1 MARIARKVL
10 EVIVYLAMLIMV
22 LIYFTGKGLFI
33 YEGF

>member
-1 MARIARKVL
+1 MAGFARKVI
-10 EVIVYLAMLIMV
+10 EVIVYLVMLIMV

>member
-1 MARIARKVL
+1 MARIARKIV

>member
-1 MARIARKVL
+1 MAPIARKIIEL
-10 EVIVYLAMLIMV
+10 IIYTAMLITV